1 MIQSSPNVFLFFHLF
16 TGAIGIFLG
25 LIIFFQ
31 KTKSYYLNTFIV
43 VIFLLFGFR
52 IIINQF
58 ISSDNIEVITQIKE
72 PLHLLF
78 LGGFNIFYFYI
89 RSLVRGYERLSWNDL
104 YYFLPSVILIAINY
118 LILFYFPN
126 FRVEKNVLNLL
137 TIFSLHSF
145 IIYKTI
151 TILKNS
157 IWNRKEIKQY
167 PNPELLKKWVVF
179 CVSIFILLSMKFYT
193 SINLNDFS
201 SNDLRNSNLTFVNSL
216 FFLILVII
224 VLSSPKLFYGD
235 KRLKLAVIDSS
246 LSKSHIN
253 FGKLWLKKPKT
264 IVNEQDQLLNV
275 RIGAIM
281 ERISSKISVND
292 FDSNLFRNPDFEV
305 SEFAKDLGFPKSHV
319 YFLFKYYSKISFV
332 EFRTMVRINLAITEI
347 DNGYIQENTMESLA
361 ITIGFSS
368 YNPFFNGF
376 KKHLGIS
383 PKKYQL
389 QEVKKINT
397 SLSSILE

>member
-1 MIQSSPNVFLFFHLF
+1 MLQSSPNVFLFFHLF
-16 TGAIGIFLG
+16 TGSIGIFLG

-31 KTKSYYLNTFIV
+31 KIKSYYLNTFIV

-58 ISSDNIEVITQIKE
+58 IPSVELEDTPQIKE
-72 PLHLLF
+72 PLHLFF
-78 LGGFNIFYFYI
+78 LGGYNIFYFYI

-104 YYFLPSVILIAINY
+104 YYFLPSVILIVINY

-157 IWNRKEIKQY
+157 IWDKKEIKQY
-167 PNPELLKKWVVF
+167 ANPELLKKWVVF

-193 SINLNDFS
+193 SINLNNFS

-235 KRLKLAVIDSS
+235 KRLKLAAIDSS
-246 LSKSHIN
+246 PKSKLIH
-253 FGKLWLKKPKT
+253 FHKLWLKKCKKIT
-264 IVNEQDQLLNV
+264 NEQDKLLNV
-275 RIGAIM
+275 RIGSIM
-281 ERISSKISVND
+281 ERISAKISMND
-292 FDSNLFRNPDFEV
+292 FDPNLFRNPDFEV

-347 DNGYIQENTMESLA
+347 DNGYIHENTMESLA

-376 KKHLGIS
+376 KKHIGIS

-389 QEVKKINT
+389 QEVKKIDA
-397 SLSSILE
+397 SLSSILQ